1 MLVAFCLDKEG
12 KRKNSVMLDMV
23 PKNNPRRRLF
33 TMTRFDGDGFRGK
46 RQNKERCGECS
57 KIKQTNSRR
66 GGWGEP
72 ARSVWYLFLFVFCF
86 FFFGY

>member
-1 MLVAFCLDKEG
+1 MCLFAFCLFGQRRKE
-12 KRKNSVMLDMV
+12 KEQFKLDIV

-46 RQNKERCGECS
+46 RQNIERCGECS

-72 ARSVWYLFLFVFCF
+72 ARSVVPVVGRVFV
-86 FFFGY
+86 